1 MSDADATLAA
11 ALPGLSMLLPWHA
24 PQLRSILAA
33 RASLP
38 HAMLIVGGAGIGK
51 RNLAMNLAQALLCE
65 SPRSDGSACGTCA
78 SCGYFAAGQHPDFRL
93 LERATTDDEGN
104 VKLREQIP
112 VDDVRE
118 LRDLVELSTHRL
130 GNKVALIDPAEAMN
144 HAAANALL
152 KTLEEPPPGT
162 FLLLVSHQPGRLP
175 ATIVSRCRRVVVP
188 PPSREAAIAWLA
200 QQGIAAPAGVL
211 AQANGAPLAALA
223 LADRDTQAERG
234 HWLAALAR
242 PRALS
247 ASALSARIDAVPKDA
262 RKAHL
267 AAIVDWLIAWTTD
280 LARVAANAPPGA
292 NADHAAALASLA
304 PQVARIALSRYHRA
318 LLGQRARLAHPLAPR
333 LTLEALLIEY
343 KALFDHGSR

>member
-1 MSDADATLAA
+1 VSDTRATLAA
-11 ALPGLSMLLPWHA
+11 AAPDPSMLLPWLA
-24 PQLRSILAA
+24 AQLRSILAG

-38 HAMLIVGGAGIGK
+38 HAMLFVGGAGIGK

-65 SPRSDGSACGTCA
+65 TPRGDGTACGTCA
-78 SCGYFAAGQHPDFRL
+78 SCQYFAAGQHPDFRL
-93 LERATTDDEGN
+93 LERAITDPDGE
-104 VKLREQIP
+104 VKLREHIL
-112 VDDVRE
+112 VEDVRE

-130 GNKVALIDPAEAMN
+130 GNKVALIEPAEAMN
-144 HAAANALL
+144 NAAANALL

-162 FLLLVSHQPGRLP
+162 FLLLVSHQPGRVP
-175 ATIVSRCRRVVVP
+175 ATIASRCRRIVVP

-200 QQGIAAPAGVL
+200 QNGVDAPAGVL
-211 AQANGAPLAALA
+211 AQANGAPLTALA
-223 LADRDTQAERG
+223 LADRDTQAEREQ
-234 HWLAALAR
+234 WLAALAR

-247 ASALSARIDAVPKDA
+247 PTALSARIDALPKDA

-267 AAIVDWLIAWTTD
+267 AAVVDWLIAWTTD

-292 NADHAAALASLA
+292 NVDHAAALAALA
-304 PQVARIALSRYHRA
+304 PQVARIALSRYHRT

-343 KALFDHGSR
+343 RALFDHGSR